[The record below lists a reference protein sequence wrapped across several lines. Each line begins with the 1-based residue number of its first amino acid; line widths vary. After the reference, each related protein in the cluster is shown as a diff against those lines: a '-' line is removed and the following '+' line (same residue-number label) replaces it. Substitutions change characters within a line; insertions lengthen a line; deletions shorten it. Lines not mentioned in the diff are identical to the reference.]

1 MSREEIQ
8 GSVNYNFNGVK
19 YFIAKYE
26 DSYHVWEFENTEG
39 GSLYESD
46 EIKDCEKWIN
56 EKMNHVD

>member
-1 MSREEIQ
+1 MGREKIQ

-46 EIKDCEKWIN
+46 EIKDCEKLIN